1 MKSITHGFR
10 CIKNA
15 RLGLSAG
22 KSFKHKKILIR
33 LCEDQPSLD
42 GAGLADDLLT
52 KIKDNWHAG
61 REVVKRLRSREN
73 WRFEPTPHGASK
85 HNTSAEVT
93 FERAVVAAPGNTWAN
108 QVPTSSGLMDG
119 HYDKRRA
126 IDLVEQPRL
135 GEFEFIELKLRE
147 DGKRYEETPLYAAL
161 EILDY
166 GALYVFSRQEA
177 SALGY
182 SADSNEILEADRI
195 GLRVLA
201 PRPFYEFR
209 KRGSG
214 SRPFRLEWLQ
224 RTMQGAAS
232 RLGDQVGEGFIMD
245 FRFTVFPEAFAW
257 QSRSRRRDYA
267 AEMIAA
273 RQPLIGAEWAD

>member
-1 MKSITHGFR
+1 MKSITHGFS

-15 RLGLSAG
+15 HLGLSAG
-22 KSFKHKKILIR
+22 NRFKHKKILIR

-42 GAGLADDLLT
+42 GAALADDLLE
-52 KIKDNWHAG
+52 KIKENWHAG
-61 REVVKRLRSREN
+61 REATKRLGSEEN
-73 WRFEPTPHGASK
+73 WRFKPTPHGASDD
-85 HNTSAEVT
+85 NTSAEVT

-119 HYDKRRA
+119 RHDKRRA
-126 IDLVEQPRL
+126 IDLVEQPRP

-166 GALYVFSRQEA
+166 GALYVFSRQKA
-177 SALGY
+177 STLGY

-209 KRGSG
+209 KRGRG

-224 RTMQGAAS
+224 RAMQSAAS

-257 QSRSRRRDYA
+257 QSSSRQSDYA
-267 AEMIAA
+267 AEMIEA
-273 RQPLIGAEWAD
+273 RQPLIGAERAD

>member
-1 MKSITHGFR
+1 MKSITNGFG

-15 RLGLSAG
+15 HLGLSAG
-22 KSFKHKKILIR
+22 KSFEHKRILIR

-42 GAGLADDLLT
+42 GAALADDLLE
-52 KIKDNWHAG
+52 KITDNLHAG
-61 REVVKRLRSREN
+61 RKVAKRLPSKKN
-73 WRFEPTPHGASK
+73 WRFKPTPHGASK

-119 HYDKRRA
+119 RHDRTRN
-126 IDLVEQPRL
+126 IDLVEQPRP

-147 DGKRYEETPLYAAL
+147 DGKRYEQTPLYAAL

-182 SADSNEILEADRI
+182 SADSKVILEADRI

-214 SRPFRLEWLQ
+214 NRPFRLEWLQ
-224 RTMQGAAS
+224 RTMQSAAS

-257 QSRSRRRDYA
+257 QSSSRQSDYA

-273 RQPLIGAEWAD
+273 RQPLIDAE